1 VSGAARANVLILVQV
16 REHLGVA
23 SSGESMPASLEIAT
37 QLTTLV
43 DEGRHVLEES
53 VVGTPLGWR

>member
-1 VSGAARANVLILVQV
+1 
-16 REHLGVA
+16 
-23 SSGESMPASLEIAT
+23 MPASLEIAT